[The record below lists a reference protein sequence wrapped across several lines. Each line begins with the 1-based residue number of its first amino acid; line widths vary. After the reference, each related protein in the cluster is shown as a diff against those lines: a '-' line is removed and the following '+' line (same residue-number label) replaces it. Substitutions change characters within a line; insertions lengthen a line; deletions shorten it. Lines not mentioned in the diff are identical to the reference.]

1 MPTVRL
7 SDAVIPEVFDSY
19 QAVNTAELDTF
30 YQSGIVVHSNLFD
43 SYANQGGSKVT
54 IPAWGD
60 LDLEEEPNY
69 GNDDPAQLAT
79 PKKIGSL
86 EWDVRKAFL
95 NQGWSTM
102 DLVQELA
109 GSNPMRRIRARV
121 DKYWL
126 GQWQRRLIASSL
138 GLMNANIAQ
147 DGGDM
152 VYNIATEDGDNATD
166 ANLFSRK
173 ALTGAIFTMGDRW
186 KDTRA
191 IAVHSMVMK
200 RMVDS
205 DDIITVRP
213 SDGSDEVHYYLD
225 RRVIVDDMLPVIPGG
240 TSGFK
245 YVSILFGG
253 AMFGY
258 GNGTPNLPTE
268 VARVAAA
275 GNGAGQET
283 LWTRKTWILHPK
295 GYSFK
300 SADITPQPNGAVPA
314 SATLADL
321 QKAANWERVV
331 ERKLVPMSFLITNG

>member
-7 SDAVIPEVFDSY
+7 SDVVVPEVFDSY
-19 QAVNTAELDTF
+19 EAVNTAELDTF
-30 YQSGIVVHSNLFD
+30 YQSGIVIHSGLFD
-43 SYANQGGSKVT
+43 QYANQGGSKVT

-60 LDLEEEPNY
+60 LDLNEEPNY
-69 GNDDPAQLAT
+69 GNDDPAQLAV
-79 PKKIGSL
+79 PKKISAL

-109 GSNPMRRIRARV
+109 GSNPMRRIRTRV

-138 GLMNANIAQ
+138 GIMNSNIAN
-147 DGGDM
+147 DNGDM
-152 VYNIATEDGDNATD
+152 VYNIAIEDGNAATD

-173 ALTGAIFTMGDRW
+173 ALSGAIFTMGDRW

-225 RRVIVDDMLPVIPGG
+225 RRVIVDDMLPVIAGT
-240 TSGFK
+240 TSGYK

-258 GNGTPNLPTE
+258 GNGTPNMPTE
-268 VARVAAA
+268 VEREARA
-275 GNGAGQET
+275 GNGSGQET

-295 GYSFK
+295 GHSFLGA
-300 SADITPQPNGAVPA
+300 SLTAPPNGAAPA